1 MVVAFGAE
9 FLAKKMLHSIRHYQG
24 DRIRSI
30 IIERGLLR
38 PIDVLLVGA
47 TGTGK
52 SSTLNAIFG
61 DAVCKVGDGV
71 DPQTQDVSDYLVHD
85 YLRIHDSAGL
95 GDGVAADTRHA
106 QNITEALLRRVGGD
120 KDFKNNGFMD
130 LVLVILDGGSRDL
143 GTVFRLLEQVVLK
156 TISADRVIVA
166 INQADMAM
174 KGHHWNFSQCCPDY
188 KLEKFLSE
196 KADSVQRRIKES
208 TGLEIKKP
216 VCYSARYHWNLE
228 RLVDHIIAHI
238 PRSRRTMA

>member
-143 GTVFRLLEQVVLK
+143 GIIGTSLNAARTTNWRNFFLK
-156 TISADRVIVA
+156 KRT
-166 INQADMAM
+166 
-174 KGHHWNFSQCCPDY
+174 
-188 KLEKFLSE
+188 
-196 KADSVQRRIKES
+196 
-208 TGLEIKKP
+208 
-216 VCYSARYHWNLE
+216 RYNDVSRNL
-228 RLVDHIIAHI
+228 RG
-238 PRSRRTMA
+238 

>member
-71 DPQTQDVSDYLVHD
+71 DPQTQDVSD
-85 YLRIHDSAGL
+85 SFAGT
-95 GDGVAADTRHA
+95 GCS
-106 QNITEALLRRVGGD
+106 QN
-120 KDFKNNGFMD
+120 
-130 LVLVILDGGSRDL
+130 
-143 GTVFRLLEQVVLK
+143 
-156 TISADRVIVA
+156 
-166 INQADMAM
+166 
-174 KGHHWNFSQCCPDY
+174 HFS
-188 KLEKFLSE
+188 
-196 KADSVQRRIKES
+196 
-208 TGLEIKKP
+208 
-216 VCYSARYHWNLE
+216 
-228 RLVDHIIAHI
+228 
-238 PRSRRTMA
+238 